1 MAIKRHLIANFAGQG
16 WVAFVGLAFVPVYLN
31 RLGVEAYG
39 LIGFYAVLQAW
50 LSLLDLGITP
60 TVTREAARLS
70 TGYHSPETI
79 NDLVRS
85 LEIAVFSI
93 AAALACALWLA
104 SEPIAA
110 HWVTSQSMAVSTVAE
125 VVAVMAFVVAL
136 RFCEGIYRGA
146 LYGLERQVF
155 YNSVYALLST
165 VRFAGAAALVIV
177 IPSIKVFFWWQAGL
191 SLVTIIVLAGGTHSA
206 LPRANRRPRFSP
218 AALRKVRAF
227 AAGMTVTAVFA
238 LAFTQIDKLMLSR
251 LVDLESFGRYMLA
264 VALGGVF
271 PMLAGPVASA
281 YFPKLTAAVGAED
294 IETSRRLFRAGTQ
307 IVAVFIAPVLS
318 VCVLVGREVLLA
330 WTGNPVLAAEIA
342 PILRWIAIGAFC
354 NAALQIPFMLQ
365 LAHGWT
371 TISVWINV
379 LGTILLGPAVYIG
392 VIWFGPA
399 GAAAAWAAT
408 NAIVLTLGTTAMHR
422 RLLPN
427 EAIGFVRDALLLP
440 LAASLLAVG
449 AIILVIR
456 DRPDGRFESL
466 GVVVASSALALV
478 AAALTM
484 PICRRHLSDVF
495 HRRRLSRDFKG
506 EKSQ

>member
-125 VVAVMAFVVAL
+125 AVAVMAFVVAL

-191 SLVTIIVLAGGTHSA
+191 S
-206 LPRANRRPRFSP
+206 
-218 AALRKVRAF
+218 
-227 AAGMTVTAVFA
+227 
-238 LAFTQIDKLMLSR
+238 
-251 LVDLESFGRYMLA
+251 
-264 VALGGVF
+264 
-271 PMLAGPVASA
+271 
-281 YFPKLTAAVGAED
+281 
-294 IETSRRLFRAGTQ
+294 
-307 IVAVFIAPVLS
+307 
-318 VCVLVGREVLLA
+318 
-330 WTGNPVLAAEIA
+330 
-342 PILRWIAIGAFC
+342 
-354 NAALQIPFMLQ
+354 
-365 LAHGWT
+365 
-371 TISVWINV
+371 
-379 LGTILLGPAVYIG
+379 
-392 VIWFGPA
+392 
-399 GAAAAWAAT
+399 
-408 NAIVLTLGTTAMHR
+408 
-422 RLLPN
+422 
-427 EAIGFVRDALLLP
+427 
-440 LAASLLAVG
+440 
-449 AIILVIR
+449 
-456 DRPDGRFESL
+456 
-466 GVVVASSALALV
+466 
-478 AAALTM
+478 
-484 PICRRHLSDVF
+484 
-495 HRRRLSRDFKG
+495 
-506 EKSQ
+506 